1 MTELAGKLAA
11 PDIDVAGI
19 ALGELVQLGRPAVP
33 TLVAA
38 LLSPTGQV
46 RGLAAEGLGMIGD
59 PASADALV
67 AAVEDPDDV
76 VRAKAAT
83 ALLRLGDGR
92 WLDAAIRTINDYA
105 DVLHSDLSLSAY
117 ALASQGP
124 AVGPRVVELL
134 RAGDAGTR
142 RKAAWI
148 LGKIAAEQALGRPAW
163 QELLRLLD
171 GYHPDRPPA
180 EQAAAVDEVA
190 AFLTRHAGD
199 PEVSR

>member
-1 MTELAGKLAA
+1 MDELAGKLAA
-11 PDIDVAGI
+11 PDMDVAGL
-19 ALGELVQLGRPAVP
+19 ALGELVELGRPAVP

-38 LLSPTGQV
+38 LRSPTAQV

-59 PASADALV
+59 QASADAL
-67 AAVEDPDDV
+67 AAVVDDTDDV

-83 ALLRLGDGR
+83 ALLRLRDGR
-92 WLDAAIRTINDYA
+92 WLDAAIRTINDYP

-134 RAGDAGTR
+134 RSSDVATR
-142 RKAAWI
+142 RKAAWV
-148 LGKIAAEQALGRPAW
+148 LRSIAAEQAPGRPAW

-171 GYHPDRPPA
+171 GYDPDRPLV
-180 EQAAAVDEVA
+180 EEAAAVEAVA

>member
-1 MTELAGKLAA
+1 MDELASKLAA
-11 PDIDVAGI
+11 PDMDVAGI
-19 ALGELVQLGRPAVP
+19 ALGGLVQLGRPAVP
-33 TLVAA
+33 TLIAA
-38 LLSPTGQV
+38 LRSSTAQV

-59 PASADALV
+59 QSSADAL
-67 AAVEDPDDV
+67 AVVVDDADDV

-83 ALLRLGDGR
+83 ALLRLRDGR
-92 WLDAAIRTINDYA
+92 WLDAAIRTLNDYP

-124 AVGPRVVELL
+124 AVGPRVVQLL
-134 RAGDAGTR
+134 RSTDTGTR
-142 RKAAWI
+142 RKAAWV
-148 LGKIAAEQALGRPAW
+148 LRTIASEQVPGRPAW

-171 GYHPDRPPA
+171 GYDPDRPLA